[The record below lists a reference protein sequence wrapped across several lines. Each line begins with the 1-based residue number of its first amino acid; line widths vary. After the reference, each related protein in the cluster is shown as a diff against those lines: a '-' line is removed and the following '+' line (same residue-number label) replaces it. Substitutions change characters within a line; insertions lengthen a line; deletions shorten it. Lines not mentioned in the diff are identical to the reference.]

1 MVMSSPFLGKD
12 GKPLVKGPTRST
24 PPRTK
29 QEKID
34 LAAQVGV
41 VMEATG
47 MKYKEAE
54 KVLHTKD
61 SHKILQ
67 SGDAEIALSL
77 EESRKK
83 LVDRFDDLIW
93 QIVGLLP
100 EKLTQASAGTLV
112 EAMDKII
119 KNQQLLKGQPTE
131 ITAQSQE
138 ERVHRIREI
147 LLKNPQ
153 VRDRLAQ
160 KLGVLDDDA

>member
-1 MVMSSPFLGKD
+1 MRMRKPKPVLGKN
-12 GKPLVKGPTRST
+12 GETLQEKPAT
-24 PPRTK
+24 PPRTRE
-29 QEKID
+29 EKVE
-34 LAAQVGV
+34 LAAQVGL
-41 VMEATG
+41 VMESTG
-47 MKYKEAE
+47 LKYAEAE
-54 KVLHTKD
+54 KLLHVKR
-61 SHKILQ
+61 SHLVMQ
-67 SGDAEIALSL
+67 DGDPNIAMSL

-83 LVDRFDDLIW
+83 LVDRFDELLW

-100 EKLTQASAGTLV
+100 EKLKSASAGTLV

-138 ERVHRIREI
+138 ERVHRIREL

-160 KLGVLDDDA
+160 KLGVLGEDE

>member
-12 GKPLVKGPTRST
+12 GKPLVKDPKKPT

-54 KVLHTKD
+54 KVLHTQN